1 MFIRANTVRYI
12 FMPAEVT
19 MRLHNINV
27 IAATVNFYNPSVS
40 FLKSFRIFDLI
51 LNNEQLISS
60 DNSISIF

>member
-1 MFIRANTVRYI
+1 
-12 FMPAEVT
+12 

-27 IAATVNFYNPSVS
+27 ILGTVNFYNPSVS
-40 FLKSFRIFDLI
+40 FLKRFRKIDLI